1 MGAASSRAA
10 GAAGRRLPAAAAAA
24 RPIAPA
30 EAGAP
35 PSAIAAVEAAEAVA
49 AAAQPPARPQ
59 PPLAPQ
65 PPAGGGE
72 GGKDAALDALLS
84 GLGGAISGSNLA
96 TTPPRPPPPS
106 HQQQQQQQRAA
117 AGPGRPRPSPLAA
130 NAAPAGRLKPAEL
143 RALLERRDE
152 AAARGAAF
160 DADVAAAAAG
170 VPPQLLK
177 RVLAAHCAPQPR
189 EPLTLGASQMAE
201 PPEWFTRDG
210 GSGMRQ

>member
-96 TTPPRPPPPS
+96 TTPPRPPPPPP
-106 HQQQQQQQRAA
+106 QQQQQQRAA